1 MDEQYRQWRRR
12 VLDSSQ
18 GDDDV
23 QQHRRLSYEDFKASV
38 MQGDDGGRLLDYV
51 NSKVIFQAGVDFE
64 SRPMVVFS
72 ASGLPSP
79 SKVDYDRL
87 LNLIIFRLDQFVES
101 DYTVVMLT
109 SGAQHNPSWN
119 WLTKAYRRLDR
130 KYRKNVKRVYVVHP
144 STWSKVVFQIFGKI
158 VSPKFFAKVTWVD
171 TLSQLAT
178 MVPLSQISIPA
189 PVSEHNAKVD
199 AGARAGGGEGAL
211 LAPPPL
217 NESLAFGVPLAV
229 LMRGGGGNHVV
240 LPRPVRE
247 CIAFLR
253 RHGTATEGVFRRSP
267 PSTALRAAKAAYNGG
282 QAVDLSLGGG
292 VHVAAVLL
300 KLFFRELPV
309 PVFGGGNDSDYA
321 VVRALP
327 VAGKSDGSP
336 QTDQA
341 DQQMDD
347 LRARY
352 VADVILPQL
361 ARETRLLL
369 CFTAALL
376 ACVARNAATTRMT
389 AFNLAVVWAP
399 NLARSASPVAD
410 VAMCCAGPGAASVG
424 AVVQIMVSSFDSVFA
439 AELPAILGSAGFSGG
454 DGDCVEAVLDVVDRM
469 NQEGDGFA
477 GLEISSSSPSPPPP
491 PPPLPPR
498 AEAFGS
504 ASR

>member
-1 MDEQYRQWRRR
+1 
-12 VLDSSQ
+12 
-18 GDDDV
+18 
-23 QQHRRLSYEDFKASV
+23 

-79 SKVDYDRL
+79 AKVDYDRL

-199 AGARAGGGEGAL
+199 AGARAGGGGEGAL
-211 LAPPPL
+211 LAPPPLNAL
-217 NESLAFGVPLAV
+217 NESLAFGVPLAA
-229 LMRGGGGNHVV
+229 LMRRGNHVV

-253 RHGTATEGVFRRSP
+253 RHGAATEGVFRRSP

-300 KLFFRELPV
+300 KLFFRELPA
-309 PVFGGGNDSDYA
+309 PVFGNDGDYA

-327 VAGKSDGSP
+327 VAGKSAGSP

-352 VADVILPQL
+352 VADVVLPQL
-361 ARETRLLL
+361 VRETRLLL

-424 AVVQIMVSSFDSVFA
+424 AVVQIMVSSFDLVFAA
-439 AELPAILGSAGFSGG
+439 AELPAILGAGFSG
-454 DGDCVEAVLDVVDRM
+454 GDCVEAVLDVVDRM

-477 GLEISSSSPSPPPP
+477 GLEINSS

-498 AEAFGS
+498 AEALGS
-504 ASR
+504 ASSSNSSNDDDDSSRISRQQ